1 MSQVNWSMT
10 QNAERVKIILVNGA
24 PLKLSNQYKRRFY
37 FDQHG
42 LLIKKFGIK
51 QIPAR
56 VSQKN
61 HSLQIEEIVL

>member
-1 MSQVNWSMT
+1 MT